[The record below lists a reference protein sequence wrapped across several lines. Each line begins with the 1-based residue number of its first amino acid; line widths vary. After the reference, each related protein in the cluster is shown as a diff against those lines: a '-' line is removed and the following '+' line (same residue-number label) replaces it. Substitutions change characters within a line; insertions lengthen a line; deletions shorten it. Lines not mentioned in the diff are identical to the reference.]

1 MGNRISIAV
10 IVGVIW
16 GSTLAIY
23 ALDKALRKRPPRVG
37 DDKIRLPGT
46 EPSIWMMLLLTL
58 LCTFAALP
66 YYFYNT
72 RGALG
77 FIAGIFLFGVC
88 AALGY
93 GARYALMHYLHVDV
107 GGPLV
112 PGLLP

>member
-10 IVGVIW
+10 IMGVIW
-16 GSTLAIY
+16 GSTFLIY

-46 EPSIWMMLLLTL
+46 EPSIWMMLFLTL
-58 LCTFAALP
+58 LCTVLALP

-77 FIAGIFLFGVC
+77 FIAGIFLFALC

-93 GARYALMHYLHVDV
+93 GARYALMQYLHVDV

-112 PGLLP
+112 PGVLP

>member
-1 MGNRISIAV
+1 MGNRIALGV

-16 GSTLAIY
+16 AATFAII
-23 ALDKALRKRPPRVG
+23 AIDKALRERPPRVG

-46 EPSIWMMLLLTL
+46 EPSVWMMLLLTL

-72 RGALG
+72 RGPLG
-77 FIAGIFLFGVC
+77 FVAGILLFVLCG
-88 AALGY
+88 ALGY
-93 GARYALMHYLHVDV
+93 GARYAMMHYLHVDM

-112 PGLLP
+112 PGVLP